1 MLIFRAAFVLC
12 IFVNLTEEI
21 IMSNIFDIFKKLE
34 NEKKSAEILSVTHI
48 IVGLGNKGKEYE
60 NTRHNIGFCAIDYIA
75 GRCGAS
81 INRAKFDALV
91 GDATIAG
98 KRVLLIKP
106 QTYMNLSG
114 KAVAPAAAFYKVKPE
129 NIIVLSDDVNL
140 DVGRMRVRKNGS
152 DGGQKGLRSIIE
164 HMGTNEFPRI
174 RIGVG
179 KKPHP
184 DYELAD
190 WVLGNFSATD
200 KAAISELYPTIYEGV
215 EKLLTGDVDGAMQAC
230 NSKATK

>member
-1 MLIFRAAFVLC
+1 
-12 IFVNLTEEI
+12 
-21 IMSNIFDIFKKLE
+21 MSNIFDIFKKLE
-34 NEKKSAEILSVTHI
+34 NEKKNAEILPVTHI

-75 GRCGAS
+75 GRCGAV

-91 GDATIAG
+91 TDTTVAG
-98 KRVLLIKP
+98 KRVLLVKP

-114 KAVAPAAAFYKVKPE
+114 KAVAAAAAFYKVKPE

-140 DVGRMRVRKNGS
+140 DVGRVRVSKNGS
-152 DGGQKGLRSIIE
+152 DGGQKGLRSIIKTV
-164 HMGTNEFPRI
+164 GSSEFPRI

-184 DYELAD
+184 DYDLAD
-190 WVLGNFSATD
+190 WVLGNFSAND
-200 KAAISELYPTIYEGV
+200 KATISELYPVIFEGV
-215 EKLLTGDVDGAMQAC
+215 EKILCGDVDGAMQIC
-230 NSKATK
+230 NSKASK